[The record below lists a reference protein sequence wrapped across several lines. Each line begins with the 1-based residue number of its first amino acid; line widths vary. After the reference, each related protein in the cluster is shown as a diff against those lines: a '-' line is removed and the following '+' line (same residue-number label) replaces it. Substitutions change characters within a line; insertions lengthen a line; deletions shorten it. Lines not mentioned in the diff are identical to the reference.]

1 MADIEG
7 IKVLNLS
14 SKKRAKDL
22 SKKYDIPLINSK
34 SAKTFISMGD
44 KSILH
49 FENNKLENSFIAG
62 KFNTRIKQHQSETLL
77 KKAVG
82 WQSSVQKHI
91 LDATGGLGHDSFIL
105 ALLGQKIT
113 LLEKNTGLC
122 ILIEEALNNLPK
134 LSYFNNA
141 RNNISIINKDSRA
154 FLTSAEHFD
163 VIYIDPMFNSDKK
176 LKRSKQMEF
185 LANYLA
191 EYDDPS
197 IDFYQTKFKRMV
209 IKKELRSSA
218 GIKDDP
224 AISFKGASIKYDVY
238 LKGEV

>member
-7 IKVLNLS
+7 IKVLNVS
-14 SKKRAKDL
+14 TQIRAKKL
-22 SKKYDIPLINSK
+22 SEKYNVPLINSE
-34 SAKTFISMGD
+34 SAETYVSID
-44 KSILH
+44 DQSILH
-49 FENNKLENSFIAG
+49 SGNYKLENSFREG
-62 KFNTRIKQHQSETLL
+62 KFRVRISQYQGESLL
-77 KKAVG
+77 KKAIG
-82 WQSSVQKHI
+82 WQSTSQKHI
-91 LDATGGLGHDSFIL
+91 LDTTGGLGHDAFIL

-113 LLEKNTGLC
+113 VLEKNTGLC

-134 LSYFNNA
+134 LPYFNNA

-197 IDFYQTKFKRMV
+197 IDFHQTKFKRMV
-209 IKKELRSSA
+209 IKKEFRSSS

>member
-7 IKVLNLS
+7 IKVVNLS
-14 SKKRAKDL
+14 SKKRAKEL
-22 SKKYDIPLINSK
+22 SKKYNIPLLDSK
-34 SAKTFISMGD
+34 FVETYLSIGD

-49 FENNKLENSFIAG
+49 SGNNKLENSFTSG
-62 KFNTRIKQHQSETLL
+62 KFSKRISQYQTETLL
-77 KKAVG
+77 KKAIG
-82 WQSSVQKHI
+82 WQSRGQKHI

-134 LSYFNNA
+134 LSYFNSA

-191 EYDDPS
+191 EFDDPS
-197 IDFYQTKFKRMV
+197 IDFYQTKFKRIV
-209 IKKELRSSA
+209 IKKEFRSSS

-238 LKGEV
+238 L

>member
-7 IKVLNLS
+7 IKALNVS
-14 SKKRAKDL
+14 TQIRAKKL
-22 SKKYDIPLINSK
+22 SEKYNVPLINSE
-34 SAKTFISMGD
+34 SAETYVSIDGQ
-44 KSILH
+44 SILH
-49 FENNKLENSFIAG
+49 SGNYKLENSFSEG
-62 KFNTRIKQHQSETLL
+62 KFRARISQYQGESLL
-77 KKAVG
+77 KKAIG
-82 WQSSVQKHI
+82 WQSTSQKHI
-91 LDATGGLGHDSFIL
+91 LDTTGGLGHDAFIL

-113 LLEKNTGLC
+113 VLEKNTGLC

-134 LSYFNNA
+134 LPYFNNA

-163 VIYIDPMFNSDKK
+163 VIYIDPMFNSEKK

-209 IKKELRSSA
+209 IKKEFRSSS

-238 LKGEV
+238 L

>member
-7 IKVLNLS
+7 IKALNVS
-14 SKKRAKDL
+14 TQKRAKKL
-22 SKKYDIPLINSK
+22 SEKYNVPLINSE
-34 SAKTFISMGD
+34 SAETYVSID
-44 KSILH
+44 DQSILH
-49 FENNKLENSFIAG
+49 SGNYKLENSFRDG
-62 KFNTRIKQHQSETLL
+62 KFRARISQYQSESLL
-77 KKAVG
+77 KKAIG
-82 WQSSVQKHI
+82 WQSTSQKHI
-91 LDATGGLGHDSFIL
+91 LDTTGGLGHDAFIL

-113 LLEKNTGLC
+113 VLEKNTGLC

-141 RNNISIINKDSRA
+141 RNNISIINKDSRT

-191 EYDDPS
+191 EFDDPS

-209 IKKELRSSA
+209 IKKEFRSSS

>member
-7 IKVLNLS
+7 IKALNVS
-14 SKKRAKDL
+14 TQIRAKKL
-22 SKKYDIPLINSK
+22 SEKYNVPLINSE
-34 SAKTFISMGD
+34 SAETYVSIDGQ
-44 KSILH
+44 SILH
-49 FENNKLENSFIAG
+49 SGNYKLENSFSKG
-62 KFNTRIKQHQSETLL
+62 KFRARISQYQGESLL
-77 KKAVG
+77 KKAIG
-82 WQSSVQKHI
+82 WQSTSQKHI
-91 LDATGGLGHDSFIL
+91 LDTTGGLGHDAFIL

-113 LLEKNTGLC
+113 VLEKNTGLC

-134 LSYFNNA
+134 LPYFNNA
-141 RNNISIINKDSRA
+141 RNNISIINKDSRT
-154 FLTSAEHFD
+154 FLASAENFD

-209 IKKELRSSA
+209 IKKESRSSS

-238 LKGEV
+238 L

>member
-14 SKKRAKDL
+14 TQKRAKKL
-22 SKKYDIPLINSK
+22 SEKYNVPLINSE
-34 SAKTFISMGD
+34 SAETYVSID
-44 KSILH
+44 DQSILH
-49 FENNKLENSFIAG
+49 SGNYKLENSFREG
-62 KFNTRIKQHQSETLL
+62 KFRARISQYQGESLL
-77 KKAVG
+77 KKAIG
-82 WQSSVQKHI
+82 WQSTSQKHI
-91 LDATGGLGHDSFIL
+91 LDTTGGLGHDAFIL

-113 LLEKNTGLC
+113 VLEKNTGLC
-122 ILIEEALNNLPK
+122 ILIEEALNNLPN
-134 LSYFNNA
+134 LPYFNNA

-209 IKKELRSSA
+209 IKKEFRSSS

>member
-7 IKVLNLS
+7 IEVLNLS
-14 SKKRAKDL
+14 TQKRAKKL
-22 SKKYDIPLINSK
+22 SEKYNVPLISSE
-34 SAKTFISMGD
+34 SAETYVSID
-44 KSILH
+44 DQSILH
-49 FENNKLENSFIAG
+49 SGNYKLENSFREG
-62 KFNTRIKQHQSETLL
+62 KFRVRISQYQGESLL
-77 KKAVG
+77 KKAIG
-82 WQSSVQKHI
+82 WQSTSQKHI
-91 LDATGGLGHDSFIL
+91 LDTTGGLGHDAFIL

-113 LLEKNTGLC
+113 VLEKNTGLC

-134 LSYFNNA
+134 LPYFNNA

-191 EYDDPS
+191 EFDDPS
-197 IDFYQTKFKRMV
+197 IDFYQTKFKRIV
-209 IKKELRSSA
+209 IKKEYR
-218 GIKDDP
+218 
-224 AISFKGASIKYDVY
+224 F
-238 LKGEV
+238 

>member
-1 MADIEG
+1 M
-7 IKVLNLS
+7 
-14 SKKRAKDL
+14 
-22 SKKYDIPLINSK
+22 
-34 SAKTFISMGD
+34 
-44 KSILH
+44 
-49 FENNKLENSFIAG
+49 
-62 KFNTRIKQHQSETLL
+62 
-77 KKAVG
+77 
-82 WQSSVQKHI
+82 QKHI

-134 LSYFNNA
+134 LPYFNNA
-141 RNNISIINKDSRA
+141 RNNISIINKDSRT
-154 FLTSAEHFD
+154 FLASAENFD

-209 IKKELRSSA
+209 IKKESRSSS